1 MMNDC
6 WPAASGWALIDYYNL
21 PKNAF
26 YAFKRCSKTM
36 LASVDCDNGRYSVYV
51 VNDGEGKKVEADIKI
66 LSADRRSVREYT
78 IHFVF
83 FTYSPY

>member
-36 LASVDCDNGRYSVYV
+36 ITSIDCNDGIYSIYV
-51 VNDGEGKKVEADIKI
+51 INDGERKKIETDIKI
-66 LSADRRSVREYT
+66 LLQSEPNRGRGMRPLLFVRWAAA
-78 IHFVF
+78 
-83 FTYSPY
+83 